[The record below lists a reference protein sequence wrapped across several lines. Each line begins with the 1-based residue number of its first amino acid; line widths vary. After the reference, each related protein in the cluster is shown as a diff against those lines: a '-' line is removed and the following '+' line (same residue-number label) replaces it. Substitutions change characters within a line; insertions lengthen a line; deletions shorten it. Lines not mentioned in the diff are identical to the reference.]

1 MIVSPRFRDIFSAR
15 RLATRRSDRHAEPA
29 RREAI
34 TDVEFGR
41 RADELEINMIWL
53 EIAHAHQKA
62 ARAFT
67 PDFLRAAD
75 LASEL

>member
-1 MIVSPRFRDIFSAR
+1 MIVSPRFRDIFSAKPM
-15 RLATRRSDRHAEPA
+15 ATRTRDRHAKTVG
-29 RREAI
+29 REAI

-41 RADELEINMIWL
+41 RADELEVNLIWL

-67 PDFLRAAD
+67 PDFLRV
-75 LASEL
+75 EG